1 MFFFLLDCFSI
12 GSCCKCNKDF
22 IRFYKIWLCEKK
34 YMICCWCF
42 VDKMF
47 YDNKM
52 RCLFCLESLELIKF
66 LCEDND
72 YVFIYVDDFNMWIE
86 VKKLVVNKLNLK
98 CVEDLRFC
106 LDIGKVMDVVV
117 NNRKVVWGIL
127 YGLEFLLIDF
137 VW

>member
-1 MFFFLLDCFSI
+1 
-12 GSCCKCNKDF
+12 
-22 IRFYKIWLCEKK
+22 
-34 YMICCWCF
+34 
-42 VDKMF
+42 MF

-106 LDIGKVMDVVV
+106 LDIGKVIDVIV